1 MREIECN
8 LFGVPCL
15 IQVGDNEEYTVLDMR
30 GRPADWLED
39 KITEDIHDDIIELI
53 RGTNEIYN
61 T

>member
-15 IQVGDNEEYTVLDMR
+15 IRVGDDEEYTVLDMW
-30 GRPADWLED
+30 GRPAQWLAVKITD
-39 KITEDIHDDIIELI
+39 KINDDIIELI
-53 RGTNEIYN
+53 RGTNEVYN